1 MGSERG
7 LIGSERF
14 CILDRDPAARRQL
27 SSKLIALG
35 AGSDHIFEVPA
46 WGEAIDC
53 LADEAIDILFAD
65 METTDGTDG
74 LADLAQSA
82 PRTSILAVSG
92 NASVTM
98 AVDAV
103 SAGACDLLV
112 KPIAAG
118 RLADRLKMA
127 LPGNDKPAMPAS
139 ACSPAKTGY
148 ADLTHQVTI
157 RNKAKPD
164 DASGT
169 TGQPDFERFVGR
181 SEPMRAVYA
190 QIGKIAR
197 SQAPAF
203 ITGESGTG
211 KELCAEALH
220 RRSGRVEHP
229 FIAINCSAIPKDLM
243 ESEIFGHMRGAFTG
257 AVESR
262 AGAAELANGGTLFL
276 DEIGEMDLALQA
288 KLLRFLQTGAVQ
300 RVGDPRTR
308 QVDVRII
315 CATNRDPTA
324 DIQAGRFR
332 EDLFYRLHV
341 LPIQLPPLRTRR
353 ADILTLAKTFLKRHA
368 AEERSRLAG
377 FSPEAEEILLSHDWP
392 GNVRQLENTIR
403 QIAVMN
409 DGEQVEASM
418 LPATLHASRRPSAP
432 SGPYEMTD
440 THGEAGAIEPLWMQ
454 ERTIIE
460 KALSRFQGNIALAA
474 AALEINPSTIY
485 RKRQSWESK
494 RQSRPR
500 HLAS

>member
-1 MGSERG
+1 MGSERD

-27 SSKLIALG
+27 TSKLIALG
-35 AGSDHIFEVPA
+35 AGSDRIFEVPA

-65 METTDGTDG
+65 METTDGTNG

-82 PRTSILAVSG
+82 PQTSILAVSG
-92 NASVTM
+92 SASVTM

-103 SAGACDLLV
+103 SAGACDLLA
-112 KPIAAG
+112 KPIASG

-127 LPGNDKPAMPAS
+127 LPGNNNSGKPRNGCPLANA
-139 ACSPAKTGY
+139 AKT
-148 ADLTHQVTI
+148 
-157 RNKAKPD
+157 NSKPPETTRKKTNLEST
-164 DASGT
+164 SGSAA
-169 TGQPDFERFVGR
+169 QADFERFVGR
-181 SEPMRAVYA
+181 SEAMRAVYA
-190 QIGKIAR
+190 QISKMAR

-220 RRSGRVEHP
+220 SRSGRAGHP
-229 FIAINCSAIPKDLM
+229 FVAINCSAIPRDLM

-257 AVESR
+257 AVDSR

-300 RVGDPRTR
+300 RVGDARTR
-308 QVDVRII
+308 QVNVRII
-315 CATNRDPTA
+315 CATNRDPMTE
-324 DIQAGRFR
+324 IQAGRFR

-341 LPIQLPPLRTRR
+341 LPIQLPPLRARR
-353 ADILTLAKTFLKRHA
+353 ADILSLAKTFLKRHA
-368 AEERSRLAG
+368 AEEGSHLSG
-377 FSPEAEEILLSHDWP
+377 FSAEAEEIILSHDWP
-392 GNVRQLENTIR
+392 GNVRQLENTVR
-403 QIAVMN
+403 QIAVMH

-418 LPATLHASRRPSAP
+418 LPVTVHSSSSFSAP
-432 SGPYEMTD
+432 HDTFEMTGLF
-440 THGEAGAIEPLWMQ
+440 HEAGAIEPLWVR
-454 ERTIIE
+454 ERKIIE
-460 KALSRFQGNIALAA
+460 ETLIRFQGNIALAA

-485 RKRQSWESK
+485 RKRQSWETK
-494 RQSRPR
+494 ERSRLR
-500 HLAS
+500 HLAN